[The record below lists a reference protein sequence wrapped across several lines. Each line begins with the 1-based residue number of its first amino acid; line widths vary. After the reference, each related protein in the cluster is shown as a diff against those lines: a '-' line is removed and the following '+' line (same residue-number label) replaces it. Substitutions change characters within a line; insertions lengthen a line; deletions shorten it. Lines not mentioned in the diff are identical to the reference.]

1 MCRKKQTEFNR
12 KIIFATV
19 QQIWKLK
26 LIINYCLCFI
36 KWNRC
41 LIQIGFPFIIVLFL
55 ASHTRPPSFL
65 QQSLSSLTTCPA
77 DCSRPVLSHS
87 TESCGGPITLHNY
100 CAFPTVIGASSSG
113 TKGAVRFTSDAR
125 HASERFVRSSSV
137 VYTVVSS
144 ISPW

>member
-1 MCRKKQTEFNR
+1 MPIKTNGILQESYICNCTTHLEIK
-12 KIIFATV
+12 AHY
-19 QQIWKLK
+19 KL
-26 LIINYCLCFI
+26 LYWLCFI
-36 KWNRC
+36 KWNRR

-65 QQSLSSLTTCPA
+65 QQSLSSLTTC
-77 DCSRPVLSHS
+77 PVLSHS

-113 TKGAVRFTSDAR
+113 TKGAVRCTSDAR

-137 VYTVVSS
+137 VNTVDSS
-144 ISPW
+144 IIPWWLF